1 MFVKS
6 PPIFLFST
14 VDLLY
19 GVLMIIQK
27 ITREDKK
34 ALALKVDSG
43 IYSDLELFQDYY
55 YATFDDKVTLNEV
68 AENLLSVII
77 AKDKK
82 FQTFKK
88 SKQ

>member
-1 MFVKS
+1 MFAKS
-6 PPIFLFST
+6 PPIFLFSS

-43 IYSDLELFQDYY
+43 IYSDLELFQEYY
-55 YATFDDKVTLNEV
+55 YTIFDDKVTLNEV

-82 FQTFKK
+82 FQAFKK
-88 SKQ
+88 SRQ